1 MPGYTPKMILK
12 VIKKTR
18 VYEDIVSQVKELLAN
33 GKLRSG
39 DQLPSERE
47 LSEMFQVSRASVR
60 EAIRA
65 LESMGFIET
74 RQGEGTY
81 IAPSVETLLASV
93 SSALN
98 HRRDFFLQ
106 VFEARKILEPAITAL
121 AAERVSP
128 DMVKHLETILTEQAR
143 QVAEGETG
151 VDADTRFHAALAE
164 ATQNRVLLRLNEAIM
179 DSLRETRERS
189 LQTDGRPA
197 RSLAGHREILAA
209 IREQDAD
216 KAQKAMLNHLETI
229 EHNVL
234 QLPAVEGGTRSEE
247 EQSTRAKAFTG
258 HPLSPLSR
266 EEE

>member
-1 MPGYTPKMILK
+1 MDLK

-18 VYEDIVSQVKELLAN
+18 VYEDIVAQVKDLIAL
-33 GKLRSG
+33 GKLRPG

-47 LSEMFQVSRASVR
+47 LSETFQVSRTSVR

-65 LESMGFIET
+65 LESMGFLET
-74 RQGEGTY
+74 KQGEGTY
-81 IAPSVETLLASV
+81 IASSVETLLASV
-93 SSALN
+93 TSALN

-106 VFEARKILEPAITAL
+106 VFEARKILEPAIAAI
-121 AAERVSP
+121 AAERATPELVEQ
-128 DMVKHLETILTEQAR
+128 LETILTEQAR

-164 ATQNRVLLRLNEAIM
+164 AAQNRVLLRLNEAIM

-197 RSLAGHREILAA
+197 RSLAGHRQILAA
-209 IREQDAD
+209 IREQEPGSAR
-216 KAQKAMLNHLETI
+216 KAMLHHLETI

-234 QLPAVEGGTRSEE
+234 QLPTEVADKERGPHSRPKVSPSSTVLLSGRFSPHSTEE
-247 EQSTRAKAFTG
+247 EHA
-258 HPLSPLSR
+258 
-266 EEE
+266 